1 MVCRFGKVDAVPVH
15 ELRRVRT
22 RPDAGHPTCLGEVEI
37 VPPAAAAAASPQGA
51 AVGPVEPVAAGRR
64 HEADDGGVEVGVGDT
79 RAGVLA
85 ASAPGAA
92 ASCGPWT
99 AGSGSSGSPCPVRSR
114 RICLGP
120 PGVPGSPALVLADHV
135 LKTMDPSITARDNAV
150 PPWPQKLF
158 PRFEARRITEL
169 LQRSCRRPT
178 RAHSRSSPALRPRK
192 APSQSTHCMLQNEDM
207 LLCQRNNIV
216 TDPRLR
222 IARARKMQCNSS
234 MSVARHE

>member
-1 MVCRFGKVDAVPVH
+1 VNALTTLAEYGRVGVRAPEPRIGNTMVCRFGKVDAVPVH

-37 VPPAAAAAASPQGA
+37 VPPAAAAAAASPQGA

-114 RICLGP
+114 RICLGR
-120 PGVPGSPALVLADHV
+120 PGVPGSPARSPWA
-135 LKTMDPSITARDNAV
+135 A
-150 PPWPQKLF
+150 PPTP
-158 PRFEARRITEL
+158 
-169 LQRSCRRPT
+169 
-178 RAHSRSSPALRPRK
+178 RSSWPR
-192 APSQSTHCMLQNEDM
+192 
-207 LLCQRNNIV
+207 R
-216 TDPRLR
+216 
-222 IARARKMQCNSS
+222 
-234 MSVARHE
+234 